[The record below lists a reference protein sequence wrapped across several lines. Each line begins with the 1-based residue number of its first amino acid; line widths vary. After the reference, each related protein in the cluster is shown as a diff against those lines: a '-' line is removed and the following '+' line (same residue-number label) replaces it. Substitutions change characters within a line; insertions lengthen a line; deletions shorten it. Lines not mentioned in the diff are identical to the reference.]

1 MNKELKSKTPNRKF
15 PTVEEMKETYPNPMT
30 NDNNSLLVD
39 AWKDS
44 LPEDKLY
51 VVGKGEVW
59 ETEETNEQYPQ
70 CNYCVGGAL
79 QMAFGQMEPSFVDD
93 WELGIFPRVME
104 LAETLQYFCDIPN
117 ASKNDDAESF
127 EEFVFDM
134 DKCLFPNHSNRKE
147 SCLAEGSE
155 TTAYT
160 LAKEIIA
167 FNDAGDFKNAWGCV
181 AKALDIKSRGDKN
194 IERKA
199 K

>member
-1 MNKELKSKTPNRKF
+1 MIKELEKF
-15 PTVEEMKETYPNPMT
+15 PTVDEIKEKYPEPITANE
-30 NDNNSLLVD
+30 NSLRVD
-39 AWKDS
+39 EWKDG
-44 LPEDKLY
+44 LPEDKKTY
-51 VVGKGEVW
+51 TYIGDDINDAV
-59 ETEETNEQYPQ
+59 ETEEQYPH
-70 CNYCVGGAL
+70 CNYCVGGAV

-104 LAETLQYFCDIPN
+104 LAETLHYFCDIPY

-147 SCLAEGSE
+147 SCLSEDSE

-160 LAKEIIA
+160 LATEIIA